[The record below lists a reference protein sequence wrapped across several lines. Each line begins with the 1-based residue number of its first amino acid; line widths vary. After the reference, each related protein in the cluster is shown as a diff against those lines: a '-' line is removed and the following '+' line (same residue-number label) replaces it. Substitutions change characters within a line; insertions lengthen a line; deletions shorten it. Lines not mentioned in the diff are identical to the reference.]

1 MPDATPFTLA
11 QIVDLAG
18 RAMGKVDLW
27 GHRGATLVS
36 AEEKVAMATA
46 LAILGVRPI
55 LPGAASP
62 APLDHP
68 PTPLKGPADV

>member
-1 MPDATPFTLA
+1 MTDLPFTLDEIA
-11 QIVDLAG
+11 ALAG
-18 RAMGKVDLW
+18 RGMGKVDLW

-36 AEEKVAMATA
+36 AEETVAMAAA
-46 LAILGVRPI
+46 LALLGLRPI
-55 LPGAASP
+55 PPGTAPP